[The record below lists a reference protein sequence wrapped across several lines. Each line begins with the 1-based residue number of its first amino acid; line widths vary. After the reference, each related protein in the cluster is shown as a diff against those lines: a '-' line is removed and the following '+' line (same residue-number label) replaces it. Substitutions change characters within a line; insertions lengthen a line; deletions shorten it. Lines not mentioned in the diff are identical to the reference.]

1 MPSQPDKSETPYTSE
16 NQNIR
21 PDGEGRPPKPESTP
35 PGAGSSAVSD
45 KTRTDPN
52 TGVPTGGKPQK
63 G

>member
-1 MPSQPDKSETPYTSE
+1 MPSEPDKSETPYTSE

-21 PDGEGRPPKPESTP
+21 PTPGGGPPKPESTP
-35 PGAGSSAVSD
+35 RGSEGSSVGS

-52 TGVPTGGKPQK
+52 TGVPTGGVPEA